1 MGFFSWFTGE
11 PTINDLKIRI
21 EECKRSIEVEKSNLA
36 RAKESKIKYQIE
48 GCRKNIAALRREI
61 ARHRED
67 IKRLKGK

>member
-1 MGFFSWFTGE
+1 MGFFSWFMGG

>member
-1 MGFFSWFTGE
+1 MGFFSWFMGG

-61 ARHRED
+61 ARHKED

>member
-21 EECKRSIEVEKSNLA
+21 EECKRNIEAEKNNLA
-36 RAKESKIKYQIE
+36 
-48 GCRKNIAALRREI
+48 
-61 ARHRED
+61 RED

>member
-1 MGFFSWFTGE
+1 MGFFSWFMGG
-11 PTINDLKIRI
+11 PPINDLKIRI

-48 GCRKNIAALRREI
+48 GCRKNSAALRREI

>member
-1 MGFFSWFTGE
+1 MGFFSWFMGG
-11 PTINDLKIRI
+11 PTINDLNIRI

>member
-21 EECKRSIEVEKSNLA
+21 EECKRNIEAEKNNLA

-48 GCRKNIAALRREI
+48 GCRKV
-61 ARHRED
+61 
-67 IKRLKGK
+67 

>member
-21 EECKRSIEVEKSNLA
+21 EECKRNIEAEKNNLA
-36 RAKESKIKYQIE
+36 RAKESKIKYLIE
-48 GCRKNIAALRREI
+48 GRRKNIAALRREI

>member
-1 MGFFSWFTGE
+1 MA
-11 PTINDLKIRI
+11 
-21 EECKRSIEVEKSNLA
+21 EKNNLA